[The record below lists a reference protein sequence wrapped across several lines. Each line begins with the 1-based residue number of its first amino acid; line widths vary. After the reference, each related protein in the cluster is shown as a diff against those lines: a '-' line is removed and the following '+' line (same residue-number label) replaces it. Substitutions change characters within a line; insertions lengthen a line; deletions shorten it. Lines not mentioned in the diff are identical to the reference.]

1 MTLEQYSKR
10 TVVFLMSVLIVFA
23 ILFVSVKLFYKENET
38 VIEESNSSLIE
49 YKDDNTSIHVEY
61 PRFKSDD
68 INKIITNLIYTYVR
82 DFKSNDKK
90 KVLDIT
96 YELYNYKD
104 FTNVVFH
111 IENTLND
118 IKYKNII
125 INNKTNSID
134 YISSLFDKDYLY
146 SEINE
151 LVFYKYS
158 SDIYSQIRNEN
169 INNFT
174 YIIDDNK
181 IVVYFNNV
189 EFNNIDFIPYVVLS
203 FTSDVS
209 YEDDNL
215 ADKYIAFTY
224 DDGPSEYT
232 SDLLKTLEA
241 NDSSA
246 TFFMIGNR
254 MKLDPEVVF
263 SIYNSNSEIGSHS
276 YSHKDLS
283 EINEE
288 DIDEE
293 LNSIEVIYNDI
304 TNDTIKLLRPPYG
317 RYNDYVLN
325 QNYKIV
331 LWNIDPKDW
340 LVKDSNKIYNN
351 VLSNACDG
359 CVVLMHDIY
368 PETIEATKRLI
379 PALKDK
385 GYKIVSVS
393 KLMEIK
399 NYTYDNTPIEII
411 K

>member
-61 PRFKSDD
+61 PDD

>member
-1 MTLEQYSKR
+1 M
-10 TVVFLMSVLIVFA
+10 
-23 ILFVSVKLFYKENET
+23 
-38 VIEESNSSLIE
+38 
-49 YKDDNTSIHVEY
+49 
-61 PRFKSDD
+61 
-68 INKIITNLIYTYVR
+68 
-82 DFKSNDKK
+82 
-90 KVLDIT
+90 
-96 YELYNYKD
+96 
-104 FTNVVFH
+104 
-111 IENTLND
+111 
-118 IKYKNII
+118 
-125 INNKTNSID
+125 
-134 YISSLFDKDYLY
+134 
-146 SEINE
+146 
-151 LVFYKYS
+151 
-158 SDIYSQIRNEN
+158 
-169 INNFT
+169 
-174 YIIDDNK
+174 
-181 IVVYFNNV
+181 
-189 EFNNIDFIPYVVLS
+189 
-203 FTSDVS
+203 
-209 YEDDNL
+209 
-215 ADKYIAFTY
+215 
-224 DDGPSEYT
+224 
-232 SDLLKTLEA
+232 LKTLEA